1 MEEIL
6 NQILSEM
13 KDLKQDMTVLK
24 QDITV
29 LKQDITVLKE
39 GQERIETKVDN
50 LSSELRSNFK
60 YTNDRLED
68 HCKVFGVVSDE
79 LKDVKVDIDYLS
91 SKTGKHDTELNKIIN
106 RLRG

>member
-29 LKQDITVLKE
+29 LKQDITVLKQ

-50 LSSELRSNFK
+50 LSSEL
-60 YTNDRLED
+60 
-68 HCKVFGVVSDE
+68 HM
-79 LKDVKVDIDYLS
+79 
-91 SKTGKHDTELNKIIN
+91 H
-106 RLRG
+106 